1 MALGEL
7 DNIQLRKA
15 MSIRKNPNRK
25 KNPYEYRWLE
35 NGRHHS
41 RSFPTRK
48 EAQTFEAG
56 HISAISK
63 GRGFRATNE
72 ALTVDYFA
80 TIFLQQKKKELTTK
94 RNQGIY
100 DRHIRPVLGSR
111 RIQLVR
117 HTDIQLLVNSW
128 TDAGL
133 SPRTV
138 WRQIAVLSKIFSL
151 AERDDVIP
159 RNPTKFLDK
168 PEASE
173 PHRYVM
179 TVAEVQNLRRTI
191 HPNYEAFIYTLFETG
206 MRISEAISLNIGD
219 FDWAGG
225 LLKITSSKTKAGIRK
240 IPISSTA
247 ATLISMHVKSTGR
260 TMANSTEPLFVSHRT
275 DSSGLVIGSRIDYSN
290 FRSRVFKPAAVAI
303 GLPELQAHDS
313 RRTSATLLVSEN
325 APPKVTQER
334 MGHDDYRTTNN
345 LYAQG
350 TEKDHRDVVEMME
363 RVLNP
368 GPGEK
373 EKEA

>member
-1 MALGEL
+1 
-7 DNIQLRKA
+7 
-15 MSIRKNPNRK
+15 MSIRKNSKRK
-25 KNPYEYRWLE
+25 KNPWEYRWLE
-35 NGRHHS
+35 DGRHHS

-48 EAQTFEAG
+48 EAQTFEAS
-56 HISAISK
+56 HISAIST
-63 GRGFRATNE
+63 GRGFRASDE
-72 ALTVDYFA
+72 SLTVDDYA
-80 TIFLQQKKKELTTK
+80 AKFLQQKKKESTTK

-100 DRHIRPVLGSR
+100 DKHIQPKLGSR

-117 HTDIQLLVNSW
+117 HTDIQTLVNAWS
-128 TDAGL
+128 DEGL

-151 AERDDVIP
+151 AERDEVIP
-159 RNPTKFLDK
+159 RNPTKGLEK
-168 PEASE
+168 PKASD

-191 HPNYEAFIYTLFETG
+191 HPNYEPFIYTLVETG

-219 FDWAGG
+219 FDWAAGVI
-225 LLKITSSKTKAGIRK
+225 KITASKTKAGVRK

-247 ATLISMHVKSTGR
+247 ITLISMHVKSTGR
-260 TMANSTEPLFVSHRT
+260 TMANSMEPLFVSHKT
-275 DSSGLVIGSRIDYSN
+275 DSSGLVIGSRINYSN
-290 FRSRVFKPAAVAI
+290 FRSRIFKPAAIAI
-303 GLPELQAHDS
+303 GIPELQAHDS

-368 GPGEK
+368 APAEK
-373 EKEA
+373 TKEA

>member
-1 MALGEL
+1 
-7 DNIQLRKA
+7 

-35 NGRHHS
+35 NGHHYS
-41 RSFPTRK
+41 RSFATRK
-48 EAQTFEAG
+48 AAQTFEAA
-56 HISAISK
+56 HISAISS
-63 GRGFRATNE
+63 GRGFRAGDD

-80 TIFLQQKKKELTTK
+80 AKYLQQKKTESTTK
-94 RNQGIY
+94 RNQGIF
-100 DRHIRPVLGSR
+100 DRHIKPELGAR

-117 HTDIQLLVNSW
+117 HTDLQQLVDRWSEK
-128 TDAGL
+128 GL

-138 WRQIAVLSKIFSL
+138 WRQMTVLSKIFSL
-151 AERDDVIP
+151 AERDEVIP
-159 RNPTKFLDK
+159 RNPTKFLEK
-168 PEASE
+168 PKAAD

-191 HPNYEAFIYTLFETG
+191 HPNYEAFIYTLVETG
-206 MRISEAISLNIGD
+206 MRIGEAISLNIGD
-219 FDWAGG
+219 FDWAAG
-225 LLKITSSKTKAGIRK
+225 LLRITASKTKAGIRT
-240 IPISSTA
+240 IPISRTA
-247 ATLISMHVKSTGR
+247 MSLISLHVQSTGR
-260 TMANSTEPLFVSHRT
+260 TMANSAEPLFVSHKT
-275 DSSGLVIGSRIDYSN
+275 DSSGLVIGTRINYSN
-290 FRSRVFKPAAVAI
+290 FRSRVFKPAALAV

-368 GPGEK
+368 AQEEK

>member
-1 MALGEL
+1 
-7 DNIQLRKA
+7 

-35 NGRHHS
+35 EGRHHS
-41 RSFPTRK
+41 RSFATRK
-48 EAQTFEAG
+48 EAQTFEAS
-56 HISAISK
+56 HIFALST
-63 GRGFRATNE
+63 GRGFRAADD

-80 TIFLQQKKKELTTK
+80 AKFLQQKKKESTTK

-100 DRHIRPVLGSR
+100 DRHIQPELGSR

-117 HTDIQLLVNSW
+117 HTDIQQLVDKW
-128 TDAGL
+128 TEQGL

-138 WRQIAVLSKIFSL
+138 WRQITVLSKIFSL
-151 AERDDVIP
+151 AERDEVIS
-159 RNPTKFLDK
+159 RNPTKFLEK
-168 PEASE
+168 PKASD

-179 TVAEVQNLRRTI
+179 TVVEVQNLRKTI
-191 HPNYEAFIYTLFETG
+191 HPNYEAFVYTLVETG
-206 MRISEAISLNIGD
+206 MRIGEAISLNIGD
-219 FDWAGG
+219 FDWAAG
-225 LLKITSSKTKAGIRK
+225 LLKITASKTKAGLRT
-240 IPISSTA
+240 IPVSSTA
-247 ATLISMHVKSTGR
+247 MTLISMHVKSTGR
-260 TMANSTEPLFVSHRT
+260 TMVNSTEPLFVSHKT
-275 DSSGLVIGSRIDYSN
+275 DSTGLVIGSRINYSN
-290 FRSRVFKPAAVAI
+290 FRSRIFKPAALAI

-368 GPGEK
+368 APAQK